1 MSKTKK
7 PAKKPA
13 ARHPALAIIG
23 SFIGRQAWLTTYT
36 TTSKATGKTRIK
48 LYGAAAVPPDSCLA
62 VVKAMKENGYPCAEY
77 EIVRKFG
84 TRSVIFY
91 PDGSPTT
98 GRKKVEETC
107 PPATSLT
114 LRQVCLLCSLFI
126 GARSG
131 AHPETY
137 RELEAMGM
145 IEQGRTHAFEVTEK
159 GLVFLQ
165 AVESLPLPVEVTS
178 WVMPTKD

>member
-1 MSKTKK
+1 MSKTQKPVKK
-7 PAKKPA
+7 PSAP
-13 ARHPALAIIG
+13 HPALAIIN

-48 LYGAAAVPPDSCLA
+48 LYGAPAVPPASCLA
-62 VVKAMKENGYPCAEY
+62 VVDALKENGYPHAEY
-77 EIVRKFG
+77 DIINKFSV
-84 TRSVIFY
+84 RSVIFY

-98 GRKKVEETC
+98 GRKKSEETR
-107 PPATSLT
+107 PQATSLT
-114 LRQVCLLCSLFI
+114 LRQACLLCSLSI
-126 GARSG
+126 GSRSG

-137 RELEAMGM
+137 RELESMGM

-165 AVESLPLPVEVTS
+165 AIESLPLPVETTS